1 MDSPEASLDVEAA
14 ESAVERAGLAGLV
27 WRFVL
32 GLVIVC
38 SVVAVAGYFVREPAE
53 ALARGFVSHFGVWG
67 MALGTLLA
75 DGLHFPVPPQFYML
89 LAVASRTP
97 VKAAFPAIA
106 LASLLAGALGY
117 TLAHWASRASWL
129 SSKTEPYRQVLLRS
143 FERRGYRTA
152 LLASLLP
159 IPYSVLCYLAGLNR
173 LPTAFVVVLGLCRI
187 PKLLGFYG
195 LVYYGW
201 SLF

>member
-1 MDSPEASLDVEAA
+1 MSESTEAEADA
-14 ESAVERAGLAGLV
+14 DLAGSVERRGIAALV

-38 SVVAVAGYFVREPAE
+38 LLVALVGYFVRAPAE
-53 ALARGFVSHFGVWG
+53 SLARGFVARFGVWG
-67 MALGTLLA
+67 MALGSLLA

-89 LAVASRTP
+89 LAVASGTP
-97 VKAAFPAIA
+97 IERAFPAIA
-106 LASLLAGALGY
+106 AASLLAGALGY
-117 TLAHWASRASWL
+117 TLAGWASRAEWL
-129 SSKTEPYRQVLLRS
+129 SNKVGPYRQVLAQA
-143 FERRGYRTA
+143 FERQGYRTA

-173 LPTAFVVVLGLCRI
+173 MPKAFVVVLGLCRV